1 MECLHAV
8 EHLVGT
14 KDGIKCRNCGKT
26 FATFAEL
33 EADRPKPKK
42 EQAEEVTEKPTE
54 EKTEAEKQE
63 EEIDETLKAAKEKK
77 KTTKK
82 GGK

>member
-1 MECLHAV
+1 MIGICTHDV

-14 KDGIKCRNCGKT
+14 KDGITCKNCGKV

-42 EQAEEVTEKPTE
+42 EQVEEVAEKPAD
-54 EKTEAEKQE
+54 EKPK
-63 EEIDETLKAAKEKK
+63 KA
-77 KTTKK
+77 TKK

>member
-1 MECLHAV
+1 MECRHEV

-33 EADRPKPKK
+33 VADRPKKQEKKVEAPVETIEAVETPAEKPKK
-42 EQAEEVTEKPTE
+42 S
-54 EKTEAEKQE
+54 
-63 EEIDETLKAAKEKK
+63 
-77 KTTKK
+77 TKK
-82 GGK
+82 GAK

>member
-1 MECLHAV
+1 MISNCTHDV

-33 EADRPKPKK
+33 VADRPKKQEKKTPAETIEAVETPAEKPKK
-42 EQAEEVTEKPTE
+42 S
-54 EKTEAEKQE
+54 
-63 EEIDETLKAAKEKK
+63 
-77 KTTKK
+77 TKK
-82 GGK
+82 GAK

>member
-1 MECLHAV
+1 MECTHAV

-33 EADRPKPKK
+33 VADRPKLKK
-42 EQAEEVTEKPTE
+42 EQVEEVAEKPAEEKP
-54 EKTEAEKQE
+54 
-63 EEIDETLKAAKEKK
+63 K

-82 GGK
+82 GAK

>member
-1 MECLHAV
+1 MVTDCRHEV

-14 KDGIKCRNCGKT
+14 KDGITCKNCGKT

-33 EADRPKPKK
+33 VADRPKSKK
-42 EQAEEVTEKPTE
+42 EQVEEVAEKPTE
-54 EKTEAEKQE
+54 EKPK
-63 EEIDETLKAAKEKK
+63 KA
-77 KTTKK
+77 TKK

>member
-1 MECLHAV
+1 MECRHEV

-14 KDGIKCRNCGKT
+14 KKGITCKNCGKT

-33 EADRPKPKK
+33 VADRPKLKK
-42 EQAEEVTEKPTE
+42 EQAEEVPAEEKP
-54 EKTEAEKQE
+54 
-63 EEIDETLKAAKEKK
+63 K

>member
-1 MECLHAV
+1 MVTDCRHEV

-33 EADRPKPKK
+33 EADRPKKQEKKAPVETIEAVETPAEKPKK
-42 EQAEEVTEKPTE
+42 S
-54 EKTEAEKQE
+54 
-63 EEIDETLKAAKEKK
+63 
-77 KTTKK
+77 TKK
-82 GGK
+82 GTK

>member
-1 MECLHAV
+1 MECRHEV

-33 EADRPKPKK
+33 EADRPKKQEKKVEAPAETIEAVETSAEKPKK
-42 EQAEEVTEKPTE
+42 S
-54 EKTEAEKQE
+54 
-63 EEIDETLKAAKEKK
+63 
-77 KTTKK
+77 TKK
-82 GGK
+82 GAK

>member
-1 MECLHAV
+1 MECTHAV

-33 EADRPKPKK
+33 EADRPKKQEKKVEIPTETIEAVETPAEKPKK
-42 EQAEEVTEKPTE
+42 A
-54 EKTEAEKQE
+54 
-63 EEIDETLKAAKEKK
+63 
-77 KTTKK
+77 TKK

>member
-1 MECLHAV
+1 MIGICTHDV

-14 KDGIKCRNCGKT
+14 KDGITCKNCGKV

-33 EADRPKPKK
+33 ESDRPKPK
-42 EQAEEVTEKPTE
+42 EQVEEVAEKLADEKP
-54 EKTEAEKQE
+54 K
-63 EEIDETLKAAKEKK
+63 KA
-77 KTTKK
+77 TKK

>member
-1 MECLHAV
+1 MECTHAV

-33 EADRPKPKK
+33 EAYRPKKQEKK
-42 EQAEEVTEKPTE
+42 VEAPAEVTEKPAE
-54 EKTEAEKQE
+54 E
-63 EEIDETLKAAKEKK
+63 
-77 KTTKK
+77 
-82 GGK
+82 

>member
-1 MECLHAV
+1 MVCTHDV

-14 KDGIKCRNCGKT
+14 ADGITCKNCGKV

-42 EQAEEVTEKPTE
+42 EQVEEVTEKPTE
-54 EKTEAEKQE
+54 EKPAEKP
-63 EEIDETLKAAKEKK
+63 KK
-77 KTTKK
+77 STKK
-82 GGK
+82 GAK

>member
-1 MECLHAV
+1 MECTHAV

-33 EADRPKPKK
+33 VADRPKKQEKKVETPAETIETVEAPAEKPKK
-42 EQAEEVTEKPTE
+42 S
-54 EKTEAEKQE
+54 
-63 EEIDETLKAAKEKK
+63 
-77 KTTKK
+77 TKK
-82 GGK
+82 GAK

>member
-1 MECLHAV
+1 MECTHAV

-33 EADRPKPKK
+33 EADRPKKQEKKVEAPAETIEAVEALAEKPKK
-42 EQAEEVTEKPTE
+42 S
-54 EKTEAEKQE
+54 
-63 EEIDETLKAAKEKK
+63 
-77 KTTKK
+77 TKK
-82 GGK
+82 GAK

>member
-1 MECLHAV
+1 MATDCRHEV

-14 KDGIKCRNCGKT
+14 KDGIKCRNCGKV

-42 EQAEEVTEKPTE
+42 EQVEEVAEKPAD
-54 EKTEAEKQE
+54 EKPK
-63 EEIDETLKAAKEKK
+63 KA
-77 KTTKK
+77 TKK

>member
-1 MECLHAV
+1 MECTHEV

-33 EADRPKPKK
+33 VADRPKKQEKKVEAPVETIEAVATETPAEKPKK
-42 EQAEEVTEKPTE
+42 ATR
-54 EKTEAEKQE
+54 
-63 EEIDETLKAAKEKK
+63 
-77 KTTKK
+77 K

>member
-1 MECLHAV
+1 MECTHAV

-14 KDGIKCRNCGKT
+14 KDGIKCRNCGKM

-33 EADRPKPKK
+33 VADRPKLKK
-42 EQAEEVTEKPTE
+42 EQVEEVTEKPAE
-54 EKTEAEKQE
+54 EKP
-63 EEIDETLKAAKEKK
+63 K

-82 GGK
+82 GAK

>member
-1 MECLHAV
+1 MSCRHEV
-8 EHLVGT
+8 EHLIGT

-26 FATFAEL
+26 FSSFVEL
-33 EADRPKPKK
+33 VADRPKLKK
-42 EQAEEVTEKPTE
+42 EQVEEVAEKPAEEKP
-54 EKTEAEKQE
+54 
-63 EEIDETLKAAKEKK
+63 K

>member
-1 MECLHAV
+1 MECTHAV
-8 EHLVGT
+8 EHLIGT

-33 EADRPKPKK
+33 EADRPKKQEKKVEAPAEVIEAVETPAEKPKK
-42 EQAEEVTEKPTE
+42 A
-54 EKTEAEKQE
+54 
-63 EEIDETLKAAKEKK
+63 
-77 KTTKK
+77 TKK

>member
-1 MECLHAV
+1 MVTDCRHDV

-33 EADRPKPKK
+33 EADRPKKQEKKAPAETIEAVETPAEKPKK
-42 EQAEEVTEKPTE
+42 S
-54 EKTEAEKQE
+54 
-63 EEIDETLKAAKEKK
+63 
-77 KTTKK
+77 TKK
-82 GGK
+82 GAK

>member
-1 MECLHAV
+1 MECTHAV

-33 EADRPKPKK
+33 EADRPKKQEKKAPVETIEAIETPAEKPKK
-42 EQAEEVTEKPTE
+42 S
-54 EKTEAEKQE
+54 
-63 EEIDETLKAAKEKK
+63 
-77 KTTKK
+77 TKK
-82 GGK
+82 GAK

>member
-1 MECLHAV
+1 MECTHAV

-33 EADRPKPKK
+33 VADRPKKQEKKAETPAETIEAVETPAEKPKK
-42 EQAEEVTEKPTE
+42 S
-54 EKTEAEKQE
+54 
-63 EEIDETLKAAKEKK
+63 
-77 KTTKK
+77 TKK
-82 GGK
+82 GAK

>member
-1 MECLHAV
+1 MECTHAV

-33 EADRPKPKK
+33 EADRPKKQEKKVEAPAETVEAVETPAEKPKK
-42 EQAEEVTEKPTE
+42 A
-54 EKTEAEKQE
+54 
-63 EEIDETLKAAKEKK
+63 
-77 KTTKK
+77 TKK